1 MTKTKR
7 IQILC
12 LLGAVTLLLSGC
24 WTEAPVESA
33 NGLLGDQEPADQQEE
48 VILLRRS
55 PFPGDPDQTLDPVTC
70 ADGMQQVAGSL
81 IYEGLFRL
89 DRQLEPQPWLCQS
102 YTYDA
107 ASLTYTF
114 TLRSGVTF
122 SDGSPLTA
130 ADAAATLR
138 RAKSSQ
144 RYSARLAHVAA
155 VSAGDGVVIVTLS
168 RPDSSLPALLDIPI
182 VKSGTEESLT
192 PVGTGP
198 YYFTT
203 DEAGACLASHSGW
216 WRGESRPGD
225 GSPSPPPG
233 PAIPYQFSSHEVQLI
248 TADLIGTEPITAT
261 GNISY
266 EDADTTVLQFLGF
279 NTARAPFQDSAAR
292 RALGLGINRETL
304 VSAVLSGHA
313 RAAQFPVSPVSPL
326 YPAELESLYSM
337 TISPQ
342 RWRQRD

>member
-1 MTKTKR
+1 M
-7 IQILC
+7 
-12 LLGAVTLLLSGC
+12 ALLLSGC

-48 VILLRRS
+48 VILPAAFTL
-55 PFPGDPDQTLDPVTC
+55 PYDPDQTLDPVTC

-144 RYSARLAHVAA
+144 RP
-155 VSAGDGVVIVTLS
+155 AGPCGRCL
-168 RPDSSLPALLDIPI
+168 RR
-182 VKSGTEESLT
+182 GRGGNRN
-192 PVGTGP
+192 PVP
-198 YYFTT
+198 
-203 DEAGACLASHSGW
+203 
-216 WRGESRPGD
+216 PGLQ
-225 GSPSPPPG
+225 PPG
-233 PAIPYQFSSHEVQLI
+233 PA
-248 TADLIGTEPITAT
+248 
-261 GNISY
+261 
-266 EDADTTVLQFLGF
+266 
-279 NTARAPFQDSAAR
+279 
-292 RALGLGINRETL
+292 
-304 VSAVLSGHA
+304 GH
-313 RAAQFPVSPVSPL
+313 PH
-326 YPAELESLYSM
+326 
-337 TISPQ
+337 
-342 RWRQRD
+342 RQVRN

>member
-1 MTKTKR
+1 MGKPTGFLEYTR
-7 IQILC
+7 RED
-12 LLGAVTLLLSGC
+12 GRR
-24 WTEAPVESA
+24 
-33 NGLLGDQEPADQQEE
+33 PAAERVRDWEE
-48 VILLRRS
+48 FHLPLPEEKMCIR
-55 PFPGDPDQTLDPVTC
+55 
-70 ADGMQQVAGSL
+70 
-81 IYEGLFRL
+81 
-89 DRQLEPQPWLCQS
+89 DR
-102 YTYDA
+102 
-107 ASLTYTF
+107 
-114 TLRSGVTF
+114 
-122 SDGSPLTA
+122 
-130 ADAAATLR
+130 
-138 RAKSSQ
+138 
-144 RYSARLAHVAA
+144 
-155 VSAGDGVVIVTLS
+155 S

-216 WRGESRPGD
+216 WRGESRPAERIALSAARD
-225 GSPSPPPG
+225 RE
-233 PAIPYQFSSHEVQLI
+233 AILYQFSSHEVQLI

-326 YPAELESLYSM
+326 YPAELESLYLSL
-337 TISPQ
+337 IHI
-342 RWRQRD
+342 